1 MHRHRHHRASAAQQV
16 AACQEND
23 GDKDKEHKTKSLDE
37 LVREYRLDEN
47 LSRFVV
53 GARSKAKGKTV
64 AELDVHNR
72 YGLTV
77 LEIRRET
84 TRQKGIIKV

>member
-1 MHRHRHHRASAAQQV
+1 M
-16 AACQEND
+16 
-23 GDKDKEHKTKSLDE
+23 
-37 LVREYRLDEN
+37 REYRLDEN

-53 GARSKAKGKTV
+53 GAGSKAKGKTV

>member
-1 MHRHRHHRASAAQQV
+1 M
-16 AACQEND
+16 
-23 GDKDKEHKTKSLDE
+23 
-37 LVREYRLDEN
+37 REYRLDEIF
-47 LSRFVV
+47 RACRRA
-53 GARSKAKGKTV
+53 GSKAKGKTV